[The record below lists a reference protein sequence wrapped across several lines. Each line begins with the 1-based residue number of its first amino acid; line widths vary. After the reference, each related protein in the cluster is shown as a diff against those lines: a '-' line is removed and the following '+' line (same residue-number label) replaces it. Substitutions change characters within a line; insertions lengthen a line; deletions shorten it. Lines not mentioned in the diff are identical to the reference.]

1 MNERIKNTNGQT
13 SLLYRLVMVV
23 ILATLRV
30 SGYAQTY
37 GNVMFLSNNHS
48 MVRITQNGKFL
59 LLPIEERAEI
69 SNIKVL
75 TDSHVVQTLN
85 ARLAT
90 DYVDYYVPL
99 DLSAYKNKSVLLDIH
114 TNGNIRNEG
123 MMKGFACWKEM
134 IVTDTFDTTNR
145 ERLRPIYHHTPSYG
159 WMNDPNGMF
168 YKDGV
173 YHLYFQYNPYGSQWE
188 NMHWGHSVSRDL
200 VHWENVNVPIVPDA
214 LGTVFSGS
222 AVVDKNNTA
231 GFGTNAI
238 VAMYTS
244 AGENQTQSLAY
255 STDNGKT
262 FTKYNCNPLITAEVP
277 DFRDPHMFWH
287 EPTRRWI
294 VILAAGQE
302 MRLFSSV
309 NLKDWTY
316 ESSFGQGYGSHGG
329 VWECPDL
336 IQLPVR
342 DTGKKKWVLICNINP
357 GGPFGGNATQYFVGD
372 FDGHSFTCESKPEV
386 TKWMD
391 YGKDHY
397 AAVTFDNTPDG
408 RHILMAWMSNWQY
421 ANQVPT
427 KQFRN
432 ANTLPRDLDLY
443 EFQGETYIG
452 TIPSRELIALRG
464 KAVLSNFCNGKK
476 AFDANNGSYEM
487 VVNVRQA
494 TAGKCTITLQ
504 NSKDEAVSI
513 IYDVQLATLCVDR
526 TKSGDST
533 FNNAFSAV
541 TTAPIH
547 GKLTTLH
554 IFVDKSSIEVLDNE
568 GRVSITNTIFPS
580 DPYSLLNINNT
591 KGCKISATVY
601 KIK

>member
-13 SLLYRLVMVV
+13 SLLYRLAMVV

-75 TDSHVVQTLN
+75 IDSHVVQTLN

-99 DLSAYKNKSVLLDIH
+99 DLSAYKSNVLLDIH
-114 TNGNIRNEG
+114 TNDNIRNEG

-255 STDNGKT
+255 STDDGKT

>member
-99 DLSAYKNKSVLLDIH
+99 NLSAYKNKSVLLDIH

-255 STDNGKT
+255 STDDGKT

>member
-255 STDNGKT
+255 STDDGKT

>member
-1 MNERIKNTNGQT
+1 M
-13 SLLYRLVMVV
+13 
-23 ILATLRV
+23 
-30 SGYAQTY
+30 
-37 GNVMFLSNNHS
+37 
-48 MVRITQNGKFL
+48 
-59 LLPIEERAEI
+59 
-69 SNIKVL
+69 
-75 TDSHVVQTLN
+75 
-85 ARLAT
+85 
-90 DYVDYYVPL
+90 
-99 DLSAYKNKSVLLDIH
+99 
-114 TNGNIRNEG
+114 
-123 MMKGFACWKEM
+123 
-134 IVTDTFDTTNR
+134 
-145 ERLRPIYHHTPSYG
+145 
-159 WMNDPNGMF
+159 
-168 YKDGV
+168 
-173 YHLYFQYNPYGSQWE
+173 
-188 NMHWGHSVSRDL
+188 
-200 VHWENVNVPIVPDA
+200 NVPIVPDA

-255 STDNGKT
+255 STDDGKT

>member
-244 AGENQTQSLAY
+244 AGENQTQSIAY
-255 STDNGKT
+255 STDDGKT

>member
-75 TDSHVVQTLN
+75 IDSHVVQTLN

-255 STDNGKT
+255 STDDGKT

>member
-255 STDNGKT
+255 STDDGKT

-432 ANTLPRDLDLY
+432 ANTVPRDLDLY